1 VRLRPL
7 LLPVEHGGWGFLFE
21 PIMVALVAAPSWAG
35 VLLSLAALAFFLSR
49 QPLKVAAADARHR
62 RHVARTRVAWAIAAA
77 YLLVACAALAGA
89 TAVTAHNFW
98 PIALLAAP
106 LAAVPL
112 WFDSRG
118 ASRHVVPELAGA
130 TALGAVAGAAG
141 VAAGLSWPH
150 ALSLWASALV
160 RVLPAIVTVRER
172 VQRLHGHAPDE
183 RGPIAAH
190 LLALACAL
198 GLMAV
203 GLMPWGVALI
213 ALLLAIRAGWD
224 LRPGAPAVTAMRI
237 GVREL
242 VTGLGA
248 AAAIGAAWRFG
259 HQVTSWL

>member
-21 PIMVALVAAPSWAG
+21 PIIVALVATPSLAG
-35 VLLSLAALAFFLSR
+35 VLLSLAAVGFFLSR
-49 QPLKVAAADARHR
+49 QPLKVAIDDVRHR
-62 RHVARTRVAWAIAAA
+62 RRVPRTRIAWAIAAA
-77 YLLVACAALAGA
+77 YLLVALAALAGA
-89 TAVTAHNFW
+89 TAVAEQNFW
-98 PIALLAAP
+98 PLALLVAP
-106 LAAVPL
+106 LAAVQF

-118 ASRHVVPELAGA
+118 TSRHVVPELAGA

-141 VAAGLSWPH
+141 VTAALSWPY

-198 GLMAV
+198 GLMTV

-224 LRPGAPAVTAMRI
+224 LRPGAPAETAMRI

-242 VTGLGA
+242 VTGVVA
-248 AAAIGAAWRFG
+248 AGAIGAAWAVAMRP
-259 HQVTSWL
+259 